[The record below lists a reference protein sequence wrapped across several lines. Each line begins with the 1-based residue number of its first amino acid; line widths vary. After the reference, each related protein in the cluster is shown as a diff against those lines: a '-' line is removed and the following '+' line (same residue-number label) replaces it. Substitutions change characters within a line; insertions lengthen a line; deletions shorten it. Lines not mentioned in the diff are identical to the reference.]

1 MITHIKKGI
10 TAIINVLKP
19 VYKAWMKVAHAISWV
34 MTRVILT
41 IVFYLVVTP
50 IGLIGRVF
58 SKEFLDRSF
67 DRDKETYWI
76 PNPNKEFDKNSCENQ
91 F

>member
-1 MITHIKKGI
+1 MQITQIKSI
-10 TAIINVLKP
+10 FRI
-19 VYKAWMKVAHAISWV
+19 VYKAWMKVAHAVSWAL
-34 MTRVILT
+34 TRVILT
-41 IVFYLVVTP
+41 IVFYLIMTP

-58 SKEFLDRSF
+58 GKEFLDRSF

-76 PNPNKEFDKNSCENQ
+76 PVSHEESDKTSCENQ